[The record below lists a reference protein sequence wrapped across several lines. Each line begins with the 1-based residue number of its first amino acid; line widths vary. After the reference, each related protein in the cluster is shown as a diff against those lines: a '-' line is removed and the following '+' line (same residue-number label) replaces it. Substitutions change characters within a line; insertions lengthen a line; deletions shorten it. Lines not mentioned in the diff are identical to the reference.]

1 MKLSSFALIQSATL
15 GFLATANAQIFSN
28 TSSVEPSST
37 PTSPV
42 TGLDVADI
50 NILNG
55 WTGSKDS
62 YDRYAPF
69 IFTIDIDAAE
79 TGSVWFAPPA
89 EFGGFPES
97 IEFDY
102 GTITNDGNNF
112 TVEFTSVP
120 DSGAATIEFVGSLTA
135 DGIAGIPSP
144 DVVTFTSDSSSG
156 SFSDNINF
164 QALPETASSNV
175 GLIGGDLYYSINV
188 PVAVFDGSLSVASS
202 SEDGYSF
209 DASYSAVY
217 FVGTDAFNNGTLT
230 GADGVNESE
239 ESSVLVSFEGSIP
252 DGHVAVR
259 VVYKA
264 IISGSAE
271 SYSNTADLSLPSLP
285 GALSKRDTTITFTST
300 IYVTGP
306 LAGTVESSSSSVSSD
321 DTDSSSETSATE
333 TSGEPSAT
341 ETSGEPSATETSGTE
356 SGSSEPTTSVAT
368 ATVTDLSTT
377 VITTCP
383 TCTGSHKTTDVYV
396 STVTAT
402 VSGIV
407 TEYTTYCPIST
418 VSKVKSHEGTVE
430 TCTVNIHE
438 VTSGVYTVKTEYI
451 PISKGTTVTDLS
463 TTLVTVCPTCSE
475 KTATGTTAPV
485 APGTTE
491 TGSPA
496 ASGTT
501 ETGSPAAPSTTETGA
516 TAAPGATET
525 TTVEG
530 ETGVTTIKSVTVVT
544 GATGATGVTTAVGT
558 TGAPGA
564 EGVTTAAGTEA
575 GKPSSSITTIRVS
588 TQSGVSTYEGAA
600 ANVQAGLVTILMAI
614 AAFVL

>member
-306 LAGTVESSSSSVSSD
+306 LAGTVESSSSSVSSG

-501 ETGSPAAPSTTETGA
+501 ETGA

>member
-341 ETSGEPSATETSGTE
+341 ETSGTE

>member
-69 IFTIDIDAAE
+69 VFTIDIDAAE

-188 PVAVFDGSLSVASS
+188 PSAVFDGSLSVASS
-202 SEDGYSF
+202 SEEGYSF
-209 DASYSAVY
+209 DSSYSAVY
-217 FVGTDAFNNGTLT
+217 FVSTDAFNNGTLT
-230 GADGVNESE
+230 AADGVNESE

-356 SGSSEPTTSVAT
+356 SGSSAQTTSVAT

-430 TCTVNIHE
+430 TATVNIHE

-451 PISKGTTVTDLS
+451 PISKGKTVTDLS
-463 TTLVTVCPTCSE
+463 TTVVTVCPTCSE

-491 TGSPA
+491 TGS
-496 ASGTT
+496 S
-501 ETGSPAAPSTTETGA
+501 AAPGATETGA

-530 ETGVTTIKSVTVVT
+530 ETGATTVKSVTVVT
-544 GATGATGVTTAVGT
+544 GVTVTSATGATGATTAVGT
-558 TGAPGA
+558 TGTASA
-564 EGVTTAAGTEA
+564 EGVTTAAGTET

-600 ANVQAGLVTILMAI
+600 ANVQAGLVTILMAV